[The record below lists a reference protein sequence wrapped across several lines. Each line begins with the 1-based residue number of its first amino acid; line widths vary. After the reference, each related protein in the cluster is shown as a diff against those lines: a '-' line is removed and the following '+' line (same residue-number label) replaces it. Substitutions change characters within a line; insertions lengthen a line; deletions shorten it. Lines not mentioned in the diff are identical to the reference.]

1 MIDLWT
7 WQLSCGYHQF
17 LLLCI
22 SKNNIF
28 IFFSDFQLISKIKHS
43 SMVVLMK
50 CSCSNT
56 RGYKFWLAVSVSW
69 NKSSN
74 CNKFRQNVLPFH
86 KQWKIWMPSVLSLLM
101 LWRPN
106 LVRNWSIFYC
116 TKWYLHDVD
125 TVIIWVAM
133 SRWTIR
139 SYPYPQN
146 NGIPEVVTIFWYN
159 KKQTTILLLPMELIL
174 AQSLY
179 SLKVIFSMIYL
190 SFLIYPYA
198 VHSPVPHLLIRS
210 LYWWAYTGG
219 SHDDKLFFNHS
230 AQCLSLFKLFTTM
243 QCLPIPP
250 CLLFKSYVF

>member
-1 MIDLWT
+1 ME
-7 WQLSCGYHQF
+7 
-17 LLLCI
+17 
-22 SKNNIF
+22 
-28 IFFSDFQLISKIKHS
+28 
-43 SMVVLMK
+43 
-50 CSCSNT
+50 
-56 RGYKFWLAVSVSW
+56 
-69 NKSSN
+69 
-74 CNKFRQNVLPFH
+74 
-86 KQWKIWMPSVLSLLM
+86 IWMPSVHSLLM

-106 LVRNWSIFYC
+106 LVRNWSIVYC
-116 TKWYLHDVD
+116 IKWYLHDVD

-139 SYPYPQN
+139 SYPYPKN
-146 NGIPEVVTIFWYN
+146 NGIPKVVTIFWYN
-159 KKQTTILLLPMELIL
+159 KKQTTILLLPMELTL

-179 SLKVIFSMIYL
+179 ILKVIFSMIYL

-243 QCLPIPP
+243 HIQCLPIPP
-250 CLLFKSYVF
+250 CLPMCFSCQLDESYGFSGDHLQNAEMLQCASRYLQSISVTVSLLHSVGNKT